1 MITVKFDLL
10 DLSEYLKLNNVRS
23 IDYVG
28 LVTEYCV
35 KFTVLDSIE
44 EGFKTRVI
52 LNGIK
57 GINLEESNQAL
68 NEMQSKGIDL
78 L

>member
-1 MITVKFDLL
+1 MKIKKIIFLL
-10 DLSEYLKLNNVRS
+10 D
-23 IDYVG
+23 
-28 LVTEYCV
+28 

-44 EGFKTRVI
+44 KGFKTRVI

-57 GINLEESNQAL
+57 GISLEESKKAL

>member
-1 MITVKFDLL
+1 MKIKKIIFLL
-10 DLSEYLKLNNVRS
+10 D
-23 IDYVG
+23 
-28 LVTEYCV
+28 

-52 LNGIK
+52 LKGIK
-57 GINLEESNQAL
+57 GINLEESNKTL
-68 NEMQSKGIDL
+68 KEMKSKGIDL

>member
-1 MITVKFDLL
+1 MIYYMKIKKIIFLL
-10 DLSEYLKLNNVRS
+10 D
-23 IDYVG
+23 
-28 LVTEYCV
+28 

-57 GINLEESNQAL
+57 GIDLRKSNKAL
-68 NEMQSKGIDL
+68 NEMQSKGVEL

>member
-1 MITVKFDLL
+1 MIYYMKIKKIIFLL
-10 DLSEYLKLNNVRS
+10 D
-23 IDYVG
+23 
-28 LVTEYCV
+28 

-44 EGFKTRVI
+44 EGFKTREI

-57 GINLEESNQAL
+57 GINLEESNKVL
-68 NEMQSKGIDL
+68 KEMKSKGIDL

>member
-1 MITVKFDLL
+1 M
-10 DLSEYLKLNNVRS
+10 
-23 IDYVG
+23 
-28 LVTEYCV
+28 TEYCV

-57 GINLEESNQAL
+57 GIDLKESSKAL
-68 NEMQSKGIDL
+68 NEMRSKGVDL

>member
-1 MITVKFDLL
+1 MIYYMKIEKIIFLL
-10 DLSEYLKLNNVRS
+10 D
-23 IDYVG
+23 
-28 LVTEYCV
+28 

-57 GINLEESNQAL
+57 GINLEENNQAL
-68 NEMQSKGIDL
+68 NEMKSKGIDL

>member
-1 MITVKFDLL
+1 MIYYMKIKKIIFLL
-10 DLSEYLKLNNVRS
+10 D
-23 IDYVG
+23 
-28 LVTEYCV
+28 
-35 KFTVLDSIE
+35 KFTVLDSTQK
-44 EGFKTRVI
+44 GFKTRVI

-68 NEMQSKGIDL
+68 NEMKSKGIDL

>member
-1 MITVKFDLL
+1 MNYYMKIEKIIFLL
-10 DLSEYLKLNNVRS
+10 D
-23 IDYVG
+23 
-28 LVTEYCV
+28 

-68 NEMQSKGIDL
+68 NEMKSKGIDL

>member
-1 MITVKFDLL
+1 MKIKKIIFLL
-10 DLSEYLKLNNVRS
+10 D
-23 IDYVG
+23 
-28 LVTEYCV
+28 

-52 LNGIK
+52 LSGIK
-57 GINLEESNQAL
+57 GISMEESKKSL
-68 NEMQSKGIDL
+68 NEMQSKSIDL